1 MTDDLVTDKEGAGTK
16 EDGVSLEDIASK
28 TGNTETTHHHRFNS
42 KSALGVDT
50 KKIASNSTFSQL
62 LSPYQ
67 GDSNQN
73 LLKQLEIMQLPPL
86 LKGNNGNPLASPDFN
101 S

>member
-1 MTDDLVTDKEGAGTK
+1 MTK
-16 EDGVSLEDIASK
+16 EEVRSLEDIASK
-28 TGNTETTHHHRFNS
+28 TGNNSETTHHHRFNS
-42 KSALGVDT
+42 KSALGVDI
-50 KKIASNSTFSQL
+50 KKIASNSTFSHL

-73 LLKQLEIMQLPPL
+73 LFMQHEMQLPPL
-86 LKGNNGNPLASPDFN
+86 LKGGGSNPLAGPDFN